1 MFHSQ
6 FGWSLRKANNQEF
19 VTSKIRH
26 ISINTSS
33 DTTSTRKLLTFD
45 IMKKPKNWWY
55 VWSKALGEKAS
66 SCNKTSDK
74 VAVVRTIIFAT
85 YLITNAFIVA
95 GVLRQWDRKTV
106 VEVYVDQAGIPSYTT
121 PPERRVNKPFEFE

>member
-6 FGWSLRKANNQEF
+6 LGWSLRKANNQEF
-19 VTSKIRH
+19 VTSKIKRILINISSDI
-26 ISINTSS
+26 ISI
-33 DTTSTRKLLTFD
+33 RKLQISD

-95 GVLRQWDRKTV
+95 GVIRQWDRKTV